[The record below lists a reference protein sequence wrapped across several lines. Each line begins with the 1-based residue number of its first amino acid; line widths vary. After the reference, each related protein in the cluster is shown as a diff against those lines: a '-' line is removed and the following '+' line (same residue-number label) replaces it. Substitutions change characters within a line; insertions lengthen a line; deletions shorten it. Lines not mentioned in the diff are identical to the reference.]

1 MTTASS
7 IVFNVI
13 HNGCI
18 LHAILAA
25 IEISRREASMPALQ
39 VKDCPADVYEKLRK
53 CAEEENRS
61 ISQQTLTIIED
72 FLDLRERKR
81 IAEATKAKA
90 PTANDEPHMRV
101 RIRPI
106 YGPEAN
112 DGIDYAARW
121 REKMQRIRAL
131 PPIPHIDGMPSAAEM
146 IRQIRDEE
154 AR

>member
-1 MTTASS
+1 
-7 IVFNVI
+7 
-13 HNGCI
+13 
-18 LHAILAA
+18 
-25 IEISRREASMPALQ
+25 MPALQ

-72 FLDLRERKR
+72 FLALRERKR
-81 IAEATKAKA
+81 
-90 PTANDEPHMRV
+90 TAGTSDNLEESIEPPVRV
-101 RIRPI
+101 KFRPA
-106 YGPEAN
+106 YGPEVD

-121 REKMQRIRAL
+121 REKMKRLEAL
-131 PPIPHIDGMPSAAEM
+131 PPLPSEGLPNAAEM

>member
-1 MTTASS
+1 
-7 IVFNVI
+7 
-13 HNGCI
+13 
-18 LHAILAA
+18 
-25 IEISRREASMPALQ
+25 MPALQ

-72 FLDLRERKR
+72 FLAMRERQR
-81 IAEATKAKA
+81 AVAEAVGE
-90 PTANDEPHMRV
+90 EPP
-101 RIRPI
+101 IRARLRPV

-112 DGIDYAARW
+112 DGIDYAARH
-121 REKMQRIRAL
+121 REIFERIAAL
-131 PPIPHIDGMPSAAEM
+131 PPLPSEGLPSAAEM

>member
-1 MTTASS
+1 
-7 IVFNVI
+7 
-13 HNGCI
+13 
-18 LHAILAA
+18 
-25 IEISRREASMPALQ
+25 MPALQ
-39 VKDCPADVYEKLRK
+39 VKDCPADVYERLRK

-81 IAEATKAKA
+81 IAETTRMTA
-90 PTANDEPHMRV
+90 PAANDVPRIRV
-101 RIRPI
+101 KARPI
-106 YGPEAN
+106 YGPDAN

>member
-1 MTTASS
+1 
-7 IVFNVI
+7 
-13 HNGCI
+13 
-18 LHAILAA
+18 
-25 IEISRREASMPALQ
+25 MPALQ

-72 FLDLRERKR
+72 FLALRERER
-81 IAEATKAKA
+81 AAAATGITA
-90 PTANDEPHMRV
+90 PTANGEPRIRV
-101 RIRPI
+101 KVRPI

-112 DGIDYAARW
+112 DDIDYAARL
-121 REKMQRIRAL
+121 REKMERIRAL
-131 PPIPHIDGMPSAAEM
+131 PPIPHIEGMPSAAEM